1 MLARFL
7 VVALKFVRFVLHLHQ
22 LVAVA
27 GDLDGVVRGDVGAFV
42 GIVGRRGGVQAVEV
56 LFDGFVFDHQGE
68 SWGVRFADRFAVPT
82 RALGVDFIEHFL
94 VGFGRPFEGVGELV
108 LIDLVI
114 MIDEDVSL
122 CSGIVVVGFRRKL
135 VRVPC

>member
-7 VVALKFVRFVLHLHQ
+7 VVALKFVRFVLHLDN

-27 GDLDGVVRGDVGAFV
+27 GDFDGVVRRDVGAFV

-68 SWGVRFADRFAVPT
+68 SWGVRFANRFAVPA
-82 RALGVDFIEHFL
+82 RAFGVDFIEHFL

-122 CSGIVVVGFRRKL
+122 CSRIVVVRFRRKL

>member
-1 MLARFL
+1 M
-7 VVALKFVRFVLHLHQ
+7 
-22 LVAVA
+22 
-27 GDLDGVVRGDVGAFV
+27 
-42 GIVGRRGGVQAVEV
+42 GIVGRRGGVQVVEI

-68 SWGVRFADRFAVPT
+68 SWGVRFADRLAVPA
-82 RALGVDFIEHFL
+82 RAFGVDFIEHFL

-122 CSGIVVVGFRRKL
+122 CSGIVVVGFWRKL
-135 VRVPC
+135 MGVPC